1 MGGDSVKK
9 RSKMTFTSYSQMLE
23 AKPSKSDKEIKACC
37 TTNYWTIWKILYLA
51 LMCAIIVLYN
61 IYLLRCSDN
70 KSCYVPF
77 MEVILWTL
85 LGAITFVPI
94 PHFKGSNCEQTE
106 GNLKTVIKKKTSLPS
121 YDTKIR
127 QYNDQSKEA
136 PWWSY
141 DDFII
146 YM

>member
-1 MGGDSVKK
+1 MS
-9 RSKMTFTSYSQMLE
+9 TFTS
-23 AKPSKSDKEIKACC
+23 
-37 TTNYWTIWKILYLA
+37 
-51 LMCAIIVLYN
+51 IIISIAN
-61 IYLLRCSDN
+61 R
-70 KSCYVPF
+70 P
-77 MEVILWTL
+77 VIT
-85 LGAITFVPI
+85 
-94 PHFKGSNCEQTE
+94 GSNCEQTE